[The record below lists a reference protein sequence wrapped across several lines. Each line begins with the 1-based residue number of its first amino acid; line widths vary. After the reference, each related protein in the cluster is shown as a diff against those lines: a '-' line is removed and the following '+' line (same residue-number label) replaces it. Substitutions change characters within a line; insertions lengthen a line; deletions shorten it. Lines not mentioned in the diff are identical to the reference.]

1 MKPQDPNQDPS
12 KDPKKDPKNTRSG
25 LQGPD
30 GESAAPGPA
39 GTSGAGTSGAPES
52 GPGWMTSPDDFT
64 PQPHDP
70 ATGQL
75 PPWQVPKPELRPELL
90 GGSAPAGAQPEAG
103 RRAGRQQTGAAAGPG
118 PVPGSGPGPVI
129 DPFQREHEREAAAR
143 KKRSQR
149 RTVVVGLG
157 VTALLA
163 GTITAIVASN
173 EAEAD
178 YAQVCFNDETGE
190 RVDDTQC
197 DNSSS
202 AGRSS
207 AIYAWYFYSRGASVP
222 AVGQNRSQYT
232 GFTKTVP
239 QGAKTSKGYST
250 KGGTVSRGGF
260 GSSSKGGSTGG

>member
-1 MKPQDPNQDPS
+1 MDPQQDPNQDPS
-12 KDPKKDPKNTRSG
+12 KDPIEDPKK
-25 LQGPD
+25 GPKRARP
-30 GESAAPGPA
+30 EEPGRDTQPEWK
-39 GTSGAGTSGAPES
+39 TSPSDFTPPPSDASGAP
-52 GPGWMTSPDDFT
+52 
-64 PQPHDP
+64 
-70 ATGQL
+70 L
-75 PPWQVPKPELRPELL
+75 PPWQVPKPELRPE
-90 GGSAPAGAQPEAG
+90 PHQQPPPQPPPPG
-103 RRAGRQQTGAAAGPG
+103 RPPTGQDPTR
-118 PVPGSGPGPVI
+118 PGPVI
-129 DPFQREHEREAAAR
+129 DRFEREREREVASAAAR

-178 YAQVCFNDETGE
+178 YAQVCFNDGTGE
-190 RVDDTQC
+190 RVDDAQC

-207 AIYAWYFYSRGASVP
+207 AIYAWYFYSRGSNVP
-222 AVGQNRSQYT
+222 AVGQNRSQYPSY
-232 GFTKTVP
+232 TKTVP
-239 QGAKTSKGYST
+239 TGAKASTGYST

>member
-1 MKPQDPNQDPS
+1 MEPQDPQDPQ
-12 KDPKKDPKNTRSG
+12 DPQEDPSTDPRNPKRKRSG
-25 LQGPD
+25 EPGPD
-30 GESAAPGPA
+30 GTAGPGSPDA
-39 GTSGAGTSGAPES
+39 S
-52 GPGWMTSPDDFT
+52 GPGWMTSPEDFT

-70 ATGQL
+70 AKGQQ
-75 PPWQVPKPELRPELL
+75 PPWQVPKPELRPDLVNDS
-90 GGSAPAGAQPEAG
+90 GTGSQKPVSRKNA
-103 RRAGRQQTGAAAGPG
+103 RRQQGNPASTQGPAK
-118 PVPGSGPGPVI
+118 GSGPII
-129 DPFQREHEREAAAR
+129 DPFLREREREAAAR

-197 DNSSS
+197 DNSST

-207 AIYAWYFYSRGASVP
+207 ALYAWYFYSRGASVP
-222 AVGQNRSQYT
+222 AVGQNRSQYPS
-232 GFTKTVP
+232 FTKTVP
-239 QGAKTSKGYST
+239 QGAKTSTGYSS

>member
-1 MKPQDPNQDPS
+1 MEPQDPNKDPS
-12 KDPKKDPKNTRSG
+12 KDPKNNRSG
-25 LQGPD
+25 PQGPD
-30 GESAAPGPA
+30 GESAAPGVP
-39 GTSGAGTSGAPES
+39 GAS
-52 GPGWMTSPDDFT
+52 GPGWMTSPEDFT

-70 ATGQL
+70 ASGQL
-75 PPWQVPKPELRPELL
+75 PPWQVPKPELRPDLL
-90 GGSAPAGAQPEAG
+90 GDSAGAPPETGRKAG
-103 RRAGRQQTGAAAGPG
+103 RRQKGAAAGPG
-118 PVPGSGPGPVI
+118 QGPGPAPAPGSGPGPVI
-129 DPFQREHEREAAAR
+129 DPFERERERETAAR

-190 RVDDTQC
+190 RVDDAQC

-232 GFTKTVP
+232 GFTKTAP
-239 QGAKTSKGYST
+239 QGAKTSKGYSS

>member
-1 MKPQDPNQDPS
+1 
-12 KDPKKDPKNTRSG
+12 
-25 LQGPD
+25 
-30 GESAAPGPA
+30 
-39 GTSGAGTSGAPES
+39 
-52 GPGWMTSPDDFT
+52 MTSSEDFT

-90 GGSAPAGAQPEAG
+90 SDSAAGGLKPEGGKKAG
-103 RRAGRQQTGAAAGPG
+103 RRKQGAAGPA
-118 PVPGSGPGPVI
+118 PVPGTGPLPGAGPGPVI
-129 DPFQREHEREAAAR
+129 DPFEREREREAAAR

-197 DNSSS
+197 NNSSS

-207 AIYAWYFYSRGASVP
+207 GIYAWYFYSRGASVP
-222 AVGQNRSQYT
+222 AVGQNRTQYPS
-232 GFTKTVP
+232 FTKTVP
-239 QGAKTSKGYST
+239 QGAKTSTGYSS

>member
-1 MKPQDPNQDPS
+1 MDPQDPTR
-12 KDPKKDPKNTRSG
+12 DPKKDPKNARSG
-25 LQGPD
+25 HQGTD
-30 GESAAPGPA
+30 GPPAEAGGPGAAK
-39 GTSGAGTSGAPES
+39 
-52 GPGWMTSPDDFT
+52 PGWMTAPEDFT

-70 ATGQL
+70 AAGQL
-75 PPWQVPKPELRPELL
+75 PPWQVPKPELRPDLL
-90 GGSAPAGAQPEAG
+90 NGPAAGGLPPEPG
-103 RRAGRQQTGAAAGPG
+103 KGPG
-118 PVPGSGPGPVI
+118 PVL
-129 DPFQREHEREAAAR
+129 DPFEHEREREAAAR

-190 RVDDTQC
+190 RVDDAQC

-222 AVGQNRSQYT
+222 AVGQNRSQYPS
-232 GFTKTVP
+232 FTKTVP

>member
-1 MKPQDPNQDPS
+1 MDPQDPN
-12 KDPKKDPKNTRSG
+12 KDPKKDPKNARSG
-25 LQGPD
+25 HQGTD
-30 GESAAPGPA
+30 GQPAEAAGPG
-39 GTSGAGTSGAPES
+39 SSE
-52 GPGWMTSPDDFT
+52 PGWMTAPQDFT

-90 GGSAPAGAQPEAG
+90 NDSVAGSRGP
-103 RRAGRQQTGAAAGPG
+103 AAGSRPPG
-118 PVPGSGPGPVI
+118 AGKPGPVI
-129 DPFQREHEREAAAR
+129 DPFERERERETAAR

-190 RVDDTQC
+190 RVEDTQC

-207 AIYAWYFYSRGASVP
+207 AIYAWYFYSRGSSVP
-222 AVGQNRSQYT
+222 AVGQNRSQYPS
-232 GFTKTVP
+232 FTKTVP